1 MPYNDRLVW
10 LQLPSLEL
18 RRIRKDLIMC
28 YKIMHSHVALE
39 LSDFV
44 ALSNNSRTRGHNFK
58 LFKKQFCLDV
68 SKYFFSN
75 RVIDM
80 WNNLPEACV
89 SSQTIINFKRN
100 LMLCDLNLYLR
111 GSHKR
116 TVEVPG

>member
-1 MPYNDRLVW
+1 
-10 LQLPSLEL
+10 
-18 RRIRKDLIMC
+18 
-28 YKIMHSHVALE
+28 MHSHVALE
-39 LSDFV
+39 LSDFF

-58 LFKKQFCLDV
+58 LFKNQFCLDV

-111 GSHKR
+111 GSQEDRRSPWLILLHFNLFICNKLLLL
-116 TVEVPG
+116 

>member
-1 MPYNDRLVW
+1 
-10 LQLPSLEL
+10 
-18 RRIRKDLIMC
+18 
-28 YKIMHSHVALE
+28 MHGHVALE
-39 LSDFV
+39 LSDFF

>member
-1 MPYNDRLVW
+1 
-10 LQLPSLEL
+10 
-18 RRIRKDLIMC
+18 
-28 YKIMHSHVALE
+28 MHGHVALE
-39 LSDFV
+39 LSDFFV
-44 ALSNNSRTRGHNFK
+44 LSNNSRTRGHNFK
-58 LFKKQFCLDV
+58 LFKIKFYLDV
-68 SKYFFSN
+68 RKYFLNN

-116 TVEVPG
+116 TVEVPD

>member
-1 MPYNDRLVW
+1 
-10 LQLPSLEL
+10 
-18 RRIRKDLIMC
+18 
-28 YKIMHSHVALE
+28 
-39 LSDFV
+39 
-44 ALSNNSRTRGHNFK
+44 
-58 LFKKQFCLDV
+58 
-68 SKYFFSN
+68 
-75 RVIDM
+75 M